1 MAALKNFKKNIILA
15 SSSPRRKQL
24 LSQLGLEFSIISPSF
39 DENKFSLS
47 TEPESVQK
55 LSLYKAK
62 SVCTKLIISALII
75 GADTVVI
82 YEDKILGK
90 PKSREEAFEMLK
102 MLSGNTHHVIT
113 GIAVVDTD
121 TGKEYT
127 SYDITYVKF
136 NKLSDTQINNYID
149 NMKPYDKA
157 GAYGIQELPSE
168 FVKEIDG
175 EIDNVIGLP
184 TKILI
189 KMLHSIK

>member
-1 MAALKNFKKNIILA
+1 MAALKNIKKNIILA

-47 TEPESVQK
+47 TKPESVQK

-62 SVCTKLIISALII
+62 SVCTKLTISALII

-82 YEDKILGK
+82 HEDKILGK

-136 NKLSDTQINNYID
+136 NKLSDTQINDYID

-157 GAYGIQELPSE
+157 GAYGIQELPPE

-189 KMLHSIK
+189 KLLHSIK